1 MSLLLFIPGTID
13 PRQLLLPLRTAK
25 PIFKKGSFESCLLSI
40 FAEKS
45 PTTMAILTLEIQDKK
60 IQFFKDLISNFR
72 FVKIKEEELAEDTDE
87 EVIANIT
94 QGIKELRLIE
104 QDKLKS
110 RPARE
115 FLKEL

>member
-1 MSLLLFIPGTID
+1 
-13 PRQLLLPLRTAK
+13 
-25 PIFKKGSFESCLLSI
+25 
-40 FAEKS
+40 
-45 PTTMAILTLEIQDKK
+45 
-60 IQFFKDLISNFR
+60 
-72 FVKIKEEELAEDTDE
+72 LAEDTDE